1 MTLIGG
7 RVRESPWLQPWIFM
21 GTGRISLPLVTPE
34 PPNSAQSELNT
45 SA

>member
-7 RVRESPWLQPWIFM
+7 SVREMPWLQPWIFM
-21 GTGRISLPLVTPE
+21 GTGRISLPLSTPE
-34 PPNSAQSELNT
+34 PPYAARSELNT